1 MLSRIPLFFTSFL
14 LVCPEKVFAST
25 DNATNSGYLEYKEPV
40 LLGTTSV
47 YSTFLYVVSLILVF
61 AFVLLS
67 AYFVSRF
74 LGNKMGSYSKANT
87 GKNIVGMIPFDQ
99 NKKIVFL
106 QVNDSLLLLGVTENN
121 ISLLQEITR
130 SEDIERIKK
139 ELFNEEKL
147 GILDYQSKTL
157 SSLQQKIKP
166 MLRNLPD
173 GKKGENDR

>member
-1 MLSRIPLFFTSFL
+1 MLSKIPLFFTYFL
-14 LVCPEKVFAST
+14 LVCPEKIFANANST
-25 DNATNSGYLEYKEPV
+25 ANSGYLEYKEPV
-40 LLGTTSV
+40 LLGATSA
-47 YSTFLYVVSLILVF
+47 YSTFLYIVSLILVF

-74 LGNKMGSYSKANT
+74 LGNKLGSYSKANM

-130 SEDIERIKK
+130 SEDIERIKR
-139 ELFNEEKL
+139 ELFNVEKP

-157 SSLQQKIKP
+157 NSLQKKIKP

>member
-1 MLSRIPLFFTSFL
+1 MI
-14 LVCPEKVFAST
+14 CPERIFAETGNAST
-25 DNATNSGYLEYKEPV
+25 SGYLEYKEPV
-40 LLGTTSV
+40 LSSSTSA
-47 YSTFLYVVSLILVF
+47 YSTFFYVVSLILVF

-67 AYFVSRF
+67 AYFVSKF
-74 LGNKMGSYSKANT
+74 LGNRLGTYGKSNL
-87 GKNIVGMIPFDQ
+87 GKNIVGAIPFDQ

-106 QVNDSLLLLGVTENN
+106 QINDSLLLLGVTEHN
-121 ISLLQEITR
+121 ISILKEITE

-139 ELFNEEKL
+139 DLFSDSSKS

-157 SSLQQKIKP
+157 DSLQQKIKP